1 MEAYFRTI
9 EVGNFRETWSRG
21 DLVKVQPKKAAAFF
35 RLKLAGAVAL
45 TMYHTMLTS
54 QLENFARQE
63 TVIDNQA
70 YRKPS
75 SRSEADV

>member
-1 MEAYFRTI
+1 MKAYFRSL
-9 EVGNFRETWSRG
+9 ELASSGG

-54 QLENFARQE
+54 QLETFDRQ
-63 TVIDNQA
+63 
-70 YRKPS
+70 
-75 SRSEADV
+75 